1 MNRKISFLLLSMTI
15 ASLSFAQGSFH
26 AGVKGG
32 ANVFK
37 VDGKSFSDEFRHG
50 YNLGAFAEIN
60 FNKKWGIQPEVMW
73 NQTNTKTSGDFND
86 IYPHGLGDVKDVK
99 LNYLSIPLLIS
110 YRPIKPLSLQFGP
123 QFGIL
128 MDQDRNLLENG
139 KDAFSKGDFALVAGA
154 QLNLAAFKIGARYQ
168 AGLSNI
174 NDIDNQDKWKSQG
187 WQAYVGFRIF

>member
-1 MNRKISFLLLSMTI
+1 MNRKISVLLLSMTI
-15 ASLSFAQGSFH
+15 ASLSFAQGFH
-26 AGVKGG
+26 AGIKGG

-60 FNKKWGIQPEVMW
+60 FNKKWGIQPEVLW
-73 NQTNTKTSGDFND
+73 NQTNTKTSSDFND
-86 IYPHGLGDVKDVK
+86 IYPHGMSDVRNVK

-128 MDQDRNLLENG
+128 MDQDRSLFQNG
-139 KDAFSKGDFALVAGA
+139 KDAFSKGDFAVVAGA

-174 NDIDNQDKWKSQG
+174 NDIDNQDKWRNQG
-187 WQAYVGFRIF
+187 WQAYVGLRIF

>member
-50 YNLGAFAEIN
+50 YNAGVFAEIN
-60 FNKKWGIQPEVMW
+60 FNKKWGIQPEVIW
-73 NQTNTKTSGDFND
+73 NQTNTRTSSDFND
-86 IYPHGLGDVKDVK
+86 IYPHGMSDVQNVK
-99 LNYLSIPLLIS
+99 LNYLSIPLLVS

-123 QFGIL
+123 QFGVL
-128 MDQDRNLLENG
+128 MNQDRSLWQNG
-139 KDAFSKGDFALVAGA
+139 KDAFSKGDFGWVAGA

-168 AGLSNI
+168 AGITNI
-174 NDIDNQDKWKSQG
+174 NDLDNQDKWKNQG

>member
-1 MNRKISFLLLSMTI
+1 MNRKISFLLFSLTI

-37 VDGKSFSDEFRHG
+37 VDGKSFKDEFKHG

-60 FNKKWGIQPEVMW
+60 FNKKWGIQPEVLW
-73 NQTNTKTSGDFND
+73 NQTNTSTSNDFND
-86 IYPHGLGDVKDVK
+86 IYPHGVDDVKDVK
-99 LNYLSIPLLIS
+99 LNYLSIPLLLT

-128 MDQDRNLLENG
+128 MNKDRSLWQNG
-139 KDAFSKGDFALVAGA
+139 GDAFSKGDFGWVAGA

-168 AGLSNI
+168 AGITNI
-174 NDIDNQDKWKSQG
+174 NDLDNQDKWKNQG